1 MNGVMRMRLLD
12 RIAIITGAGNGI
24 GREIAKAY
32 AQEGAKVVVSDYIQ
46 EAGIETANIITQA
59 GFEAIFVPADVA
71 KEADIENLIAAT
83 VEKYGSVDILVN
95 NAGVSG
101 GLADLNDISAEDWDH
116 VMAVNLRAPF
126 LASKSAFREM
136 SKKGKGNIINIGSM
150 ASLAAGRGGLP
161 YTASK
166 HGVLGL
172 TRQLSFMVGSRG
184 VRVNAILPGPIDTD
198 MIKRVLAMPEHP
210 VCKKI
215 AASPAGRAGLPEE
228 IAKLAVFLASDDSA
242 FIHGAAFEI
251 DGGYT
256 IF

>member
-1 MNGVMRMRLLD
+1 MRLLD
-12 RIAIITGAGNGI
+12 RVAIITGAGNGI

-95 NAGVSG
+95 NAGISG

-172 TRQLSFMVGSRG
+172 TKQLSFMVGSRG

>member
-1 MNGVMRMRLLD
+1 MRLLD